1 MTGADGLVIKHDRE
15 GVRYVQPYLGT
26 NKVTG
31 RPMRPYK
38 RFPDAETDEEALAM
52 SRIAAQMTV
61 MPALVQLL
69 VGDTTAS
76 EFEDAVMRTA
86 EIFAGKEAD
95 E

>member
-1 MTGADGLVIKHDRE
+1 MTARKRCPLASGSENESCAMDGCRWWH
-15 GVRYVQPYLGT
+15 G
-26 NKVTG
+26 
-31 RPMRPYK
+31 
-38 RFPDAETDEEALAM
+38 EACDM